1 MMTTPSPS
9 HLPLTHSP
17 SEYAETL
24 PPRFRA
30 LYLRATS
37 GHRPSARKAMCLSQ
51 LGKEVN
57 T

>member
-1 MMTTPSPS
+1 MSTNTPKY
-9 HLPLTHSP
+9 LPLTHSP

-24 PPRFRA
+24 PLRFRA

-51 LGKEVN
+51 LGKGD